1 MNKVSSAAKWNGAPT
16 KMPSIWIRRIA
27 GAGAVAA
34 CLMACAP
41 VALAQ
46 TPAPQSRGY
55 KALQSIS
62 YESGSKF
69 TSGYFEAHA
78 GACLVTLMVAEKSPS
93 AEPLPFTAVRLR
105 LTLTPGQIAGLDSE
119 EGRSLNFTC
128 GEDAT
133 TLLVDVGERDRLM
146 ELQALTSRK
155 TAAE

>member
-1 MNKVSSAAKWNGAPT
+1 MNKVSTTAKSNAGKT
-16 KMPSIWIRRIA
+16 PSNWIPRIA
-27 GAGAVAA
+27 GAGTVAA
-34 CLMACAP
+34 CLMACGP

-46 TPAPQSRGY
+46 TPASQSRGY

-62 YESGSKF
+62 YEFGSKF

-93 AEPLPFTAVRLR
+93 DEPLPFTAVRLR

-146 ELQALTSRK
+146 ELRALTSRK